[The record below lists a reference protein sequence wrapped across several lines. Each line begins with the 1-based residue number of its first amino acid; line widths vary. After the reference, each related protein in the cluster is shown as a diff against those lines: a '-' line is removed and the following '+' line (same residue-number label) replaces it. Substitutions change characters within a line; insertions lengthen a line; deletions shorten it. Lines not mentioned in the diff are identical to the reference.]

1 MRLVIVTGMS
11 GAGKSTA
18 LKMLEE
24 LLPFHGVDIIC
35 GAKVTG
41 FRDGKVSYETA
52 GAEKNLEADSV
63 VLCAGYRSADELYEE
78 VKFEAAELYCLGD
91 AEKVS
96 NIMYAIWNAFEVANH
111 I

>member
-1 MRLVIVTGMS
+1 M
-11 GAGKSTA
+11 
-18 LKMLEE
+18 
-24 LLPFHGVDIIC
+24 
-35 GAKVTG
+35 
-41 FRDGKVSYETA
+41 SYETA

-78 VKFEAAELYCLGD
+78 LKFEAAELYCLGD